1 MAQNPHYTP
10 YHPKWYRTRMPIF
23 WWVNK
28 WAHIRFILR
37 ELTSLF
43 VAFYVLVL
51 LFEIRALAQGPEA
64 YAGFLAWLKSPASL
78 VLHFITLLF
87 VLFHSVTWFS
97 LAPKALVIR
106 VGKKPVPG
114 VAIMAANFIAWGVV
128 SLVIAW
134 IMLKA

>member
-51 LFEIRALAQGPEA
+51 LFEIRALAQGPDV
-64 YAGFLAWLKSPASL
+64 YAGFLAWLRAPTAL
-78 VLHFITLLF
+78 VLHFIALLF

-106 VGKKPVPG
+106 VGKKRVPG
-114 VAIMAANFIAWGVV
+114 GAIVAANFIAWGVV

-134 IMLKA
+134 ILLKA